1 MTEPRDHGTSPQ
13 GAWYDL
19 FSRGARDWLRHNEK
33 VRDSVRQRLPE
44 IIAGSDVLS
53 RPENRT
59 VQVPVRFLEHY
70 RFRLHERDSESGA
83 GQGPPGQLKPGDLI
97 RPGQRP
103 LDGHERG
110 AGNESG
116 GVELLLELKIDDI
129 VDWLWEALALPF
141 LEPKPGDLLV
151 EEVWVREGWDRRG
164 VRSRLDRRR
173 TMKEAIKRRSVQ
185 RDGPEFTNED
195 LRFRQLARR
204 RRPATSA
211 VVFYVLDASSSMEE
225 DDRRLA
231 KSFFF
236 WALQGLRRQYALIES
251 VFIAHTSAAW
261 EFSEEDFFK
270 VTAQGGTQASCAFQM
285 ASEILNQRYNP
296 GRYNSYLFYASDGDN
311 FIEDRGPAEAALRQ
325 VGILLNFLGYVEVC
339 RTSGDAL
346 DTQMGDLMEG
356 LARDGLPIASFPLS
370 QPDDVWPGI
379 KRFFQHQTGRE
390 AA

>member
-1 MTEPRDHGTSPQ
+1 MTEDRDHGTAPE

-33 VRDSVRQRLPE
+33 VRDSVHKRLPE
-44 IIAGSDVLS
+44 IIAGSDVIS

-59 VQVPVRFLEHY
+59 VHVPVRFLEHY
-70 RFRLHERDSESGA
+70 RFRLRERDSESGA

-103 LDGHERG
+103 LDGRERG
-110 AGNESG
+110 AGNEPG

-141 LEPKPGDLLV
+141 LEPKPGDMLV
-151 EEVWVREGWDRRG
+151 EEDWVREGWDRRG

-185 RDGPEFTNED
+185 RDGPDFANED

-211 VVFYVLDASSSMEE
+211 VVFFVLDASSSMEE

-231 KSFFF
+231 KTFFF
-236 WALQGLRRQYALIES
+236 WALQGLRRQYARIES
-251 VFIAHTSAAW
+251 VFIAHTAVAW
-261 EFSEEDFFK
+261 AFSEEDFFR
-270 VTAQGGTQASCAFQM
+270 VTAQGGTQASCAFQL
-285 ASEILNQRYNP
+285 AIEILNQRYNP
-296 GRYNSYLFYASDGDN
+296 ARYNGYLFYASDGDN
-311 FIEDRGPAEAALRQ
+311 FIEDREPAEAALRQ
-325 VGILLNFLGYVEVC
+325 LGTLLNFLGYVEVC
-339 RTSGDAL
+339 HTAGDAL
-346 DTQMGDLMEG
+346 DTQMGVLMEG
-356 LARDGLPIASFPLS
+356 LARDGLPIASFPLAR
-370 QPDDVWPGI
+370 PEDVWPGI